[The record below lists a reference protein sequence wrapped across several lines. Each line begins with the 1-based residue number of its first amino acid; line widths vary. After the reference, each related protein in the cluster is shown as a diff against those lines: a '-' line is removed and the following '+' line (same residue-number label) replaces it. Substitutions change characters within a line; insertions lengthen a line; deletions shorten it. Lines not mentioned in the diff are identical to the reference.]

1 MAQSRAKRNSR
12 DYSSEYKNYHSRPE
26 QIKNRSNRNKA
37 RRMMADE
44 GLVHKGDRKDVAHI
58 KPLIKGGGN
67 SRANFRINSR
77 ARNRSFRRTRNA
89 GMR

>member
-1 MAQSRAKRNSR
+1 
-12 DYSSEYKNYHSRPE
+12 
-26 QIKNRSNRNKA
+26 
-37 RRMMADE
+37 MADE
-44 GLVHKGDRKDVAHI
+44 GLVHKGDRKDVDHI
-58 KPLIKGGGN
+58 KPLIKSGGN